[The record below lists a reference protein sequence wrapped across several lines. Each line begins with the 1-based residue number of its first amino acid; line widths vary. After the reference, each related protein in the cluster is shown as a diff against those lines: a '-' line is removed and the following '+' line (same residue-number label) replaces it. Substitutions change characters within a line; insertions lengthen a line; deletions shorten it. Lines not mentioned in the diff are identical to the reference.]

1 MLPPSNLDSIP
12 CLAAPAGTAVVP
24 VAAALEAVG
33 VAAAGVEAV
42 AVDVV
47 GESEKGCSVFF
58 VRKSNF

>member
-1 MLPPSNLDSIP
+1 MLLPSYLDSNP

-33 VAAAGVEAV
+33 AAAAGVEAV

-47 GESEKGCSVFF
+47 GESEKGCSDLF
-58 VRKSNF
+58 VRKSIF

>member
-1 MLPPSNLDSIP
+1 MLPPSYLDLSP
-12 CLAAPAGTAVVP
+12 CLAAPAGTVAVP
-24 VAAALEAVG
+24 AAAALEAAG
-33 VAAAGVEAV
+33 AAAAGVEAV